1 MLLSFPPIIMCCWYK
16 NRKMMRIIQ
25 QLKQERE
32 LSPQIVSIDDTDNL
46 QPLEYEEIGEL
57 RLTASGN
64 PSNNSLLRELN
75 TAANCSLTQCPAYG
89 QVPQDSTAEAAVDSL
104 SPLPPTHDGV
114 TNPRAHQY
122 EDIEKVQTAS
132 SRSAIPPPGRP
143 QSSVD
148 NIAME
153 YVFTQCPAYATSEQ
167 VSQV

>member
-1 MLLSFPPIIMCCWYK
+1 MLLSFPPVIMCCWYK
-16 NRKMMRIIQ
+16 NRKMMR

-32 LSPQIVSIDDTDNL
+32 LSPQVVPMDDTDNL
-46 QPLEYEEIGEL
+46 QPLEYEEVGDL
-57 RLTASGN
+57 RPTASGN

-75 TAANCSLTQCPAYG
+75 TAADCSLTQCPGYG

-104 SPLPPTHDGV
+104 SPLTHTHNGAM
-114 TNPRAHQY
+114 NPRAHQY
-122 EDIEKVQTAS
+122 EDIEKVQTTS
-132 SRSAIPPPGRP
+132 SRSATPPTGRP

-167 VSQV
+167 VFQV

>member
-1 MLLSFPPIIMCCWYK
+1 MLFSFPPVIMCCWYK
-16 NRKMMRIIQ
+16 NRKMTQ

-32 LSPQIVSIDDTDNL
+32 LSPQIVSMDDTDNV
-46 QPLEYEEIGEL
+46 QPLEYEEVGEL
-57 RLTASGN
+57 RPTASSN

-75 TAANCSLTQCPAYG
+75 TATDCSLTQCPAYG

-104 SPLPPTHDGV
+104 SPLTPTHDGA

-122 EDIEKVQTAS
+122 EDVEKVQTTS
-132 SRSAIPPPGRP
+132 SRSATPTTGWP
-143 QSSVD
+143 QLSGDS
-148 NIAME
+148 IAME